1 MKDYDQNKYLRT
13 YRQRHPEKVKRW
25 RLNQYAKYL
34 IQEGWKVIPP
44 NDEAKKMRTMR
55 SPSISLL
62 AAFSVSGESAEF
74 SVFLDSILIRHFL
87 R

>member
-44 NDEAKKMRTMR
+44 NDEAKKNENDAQ
-55 SPSISLL
+55 SVNFFIGGFFCIWGISGI
-62 AAFSVSGESAEF
+62 FG
-74 SVFLDSILIRHFL
+74 DS
-87 R
+87 